1 MMKHN
6 SLDEDL
12 NDILSL
18 PMFQISIHGILAM
31 YVADIK
37 SNSLCSSIL
46 LFIAKLNHTHRKL
59 FKQQFNYLV
68 IEGGA
73 GVRKYGC
80 LHKYSHIGGRT
91 TYIFSNYRWPIITI
105 HMMIPILLQRRS
117 RFISPNFY
125 LNADSPM
132 FLSRLLKM
140 SVCSITSRQNEL
152 NYLNIHPNVVA
163 WLS

>member
-68 IEGGA
+68 IEGG
-73 GVRKYGC
+73 
-80 LHKYSHIGGRT
+80 GG
-91 TYIFSNYRWPIITI
+91 FVN
-105 HMMIPILLQRRS
+105 MV
-117 RFISPNFY
+117 
-125 LNADSPM
+125 
-132 FLSRLLKM
+132 
-140 SVCSITSRQNEL
+140 VCI
-152 NYLNIHPNVVA
+152 NIHILEVEQHTFSA
-163 WLS
+163 ITDGR